1 MMDNGGV
8 KVIKVNLNP
17 AETLPADYHP
27 HHYVDSYRKRNKQN
41 ESSIPE
47 LIKEGEGGTQGK
59 GPKKHNDFMG
69 DEDAA

>member
-17 AETLPADYHP
+17 AETFPADYHP
-27 HHYVDSYRKRNKQN
+27 YHYVDSYRQRNKQN

-47 LIKEGEGGTQGK
+47 LIKEGEGGPQGK